1 MMSENALEIRGLY
14 KAYPGFALRD
24 VSFAVPRGY
33 VMGLIGPNGAG
44 KTTIIKLVMN
54 LVSRGAGDIDVFGL
68 DNLAYERE
76 VRARIGFVYDEPCF
90 PHDATARDLGWAIGP
105 FYPSW
110 REERYRSLLGEFDVP
125 ERRKFKKLS
134 RGMQVK
140 LALALALSHDADL
153 ILMDEPTAGLDL
165 GFRREL
171 LDRLT
176 AILQDE
182 RKSVLFS
189 THVTSDLE
197 RIADFITFIHDGELV
212 FTLPK
217 DELRDEWGI
226 VKGNGRLLER
236 LGTVPV
242 RGVRRGRY
250 GMEAL
255 VADAP
260 AVRRHCG
267 DEVAVDRATLED
279 VMVFMTRGD
288 DHVDAR

>member
-1 MMSENALEIRGLY
+1 MSENALEIRGLH
-14 KAYPGFALRD
+14 KAYPGFALKD

-54 LVSRGAGDIDVFGL
+54 LVSWDEGEIEIFGL
-68 DNLAYERE
+68 DNRAHETE
-76 VRARIGFVYDEPCF
+76 VKARIGFVYDEPCF
-90 PHDATARDLGWAIGP
+90 PDDATARDLGWAIGP
-105 FYPSW
+105 FYPGW
-110 REERYRSLLGEFDVP
+110 REERYRSLLGEFGVP

-134 RGMQVK
+134 RGMQTK
-140 LALALALSHDADL
+140 LALALALAHDADL

-165 GFRREL
+165 EFRREL
-171 LDRLT
+171 LDHLT

-182 RKSVLFS
+182 RKSVVFS

-197 RIADFITFIHDGELV
+197 RIADFITFIRDGALV

-260 AVRRHCG
+260 AARRHCG
-267 DEVAVDRATLED
+267 NEVVVDRATLDD

-288 DHVDAR
+288 GNVDAR